1 MKKILL
7 TTLLCVIAQ
16 PAFALLSPLNQS
28 LEEIS
33 AIVHSSEI
41 EKKIPQGQAITQ
53 IERHG
58 NGYLLTAGE
67 MQMRVDIQYLP
78 STYPGR
84 QKFSLVFHAPTQATP

>member
-1 MKKILL
+1 MKKILF
-7 TTLLCVIAQ
+7 TALLCVIAQ

-28 LEEIS
+28 LEEIG

-41 EKKIPQGQAITQ
+41 EKKIPQGSAITQ

-58 NGYLLTAGE
+58 NGYLLTAGDV
-67 MQMRVDIQYLP
+67 QMRVDIQYLP

-84 QKFSLVFHAPTQATP
+84 QKFSLVFHAPIQAP

>member
-1 MKKILL
+1 MKKFLF
-7 TTLLCVIAQ
+7 TVVLCVIAQ

-28 LEEIS
+28 LEEIN
-33 AIVHSSEI
+33 AIVHSSDI
-41 EKKIPQGQAITQ
+41 ETRIPQGQAITK

-58 NGYLLTAGE
+58 NGYLLTTDE

-84 QKFSLVFHAPTQATP
+84 QKFSLVFHAPVHIAP

>member
-7 TTLLCVIAQ
+7 TAILCFAAQ

-41 EKKIPQGQAITQ
+41 EKKIPQGQAISQ
-53 IERHG
+53 IEREG
-58 NGYLLTAGE
+58 NGYLLRAGG

-84 QKFSLVFHAPTQATP
+84 QKFSLVFHPPVQTGQ